1 MANICYHKRVTDPA
15 GVWDY
20 SQLIGAKVQ
29 ISSLSVGNLVSE
41 LRFKNNS
48 FRCTISDI
56 YFKVSVD
63 GKAIT
68 IIRLKEFP
76 ESLFTWKDLRIISLP
91 NTAISITNQAL
102 CGRVICGYGS
112 DDLTNE

>member
-1 MANICYHKRVTDPA
+1 MANNCYHKRVTDPA

-20 SQLIGAKVQ
+20 SQLIGAQVQ
-29 ISSLSVGNLVSE
+29 ISSMPISNLPRGGAESLNV
-41 LRFKNNS
+41 NV
-48 FRCTISDI
+48 CTITDI

-63 GKAIT
+63 GKTIT

-76 ESLFTWKDLRIISLP
+76 ECVFTWKDLRILNLP
-91 NTAISITNQAL
+91 NTATSSTGEAT

-112 DDLTNE
+112 SEIDE